1 MGAEMVTYDELS
13 DLALMCAYNARM
25 ANSAAVAIELWRMAE
40 EYRGKASDSAY

>member
-13 DLALMCAYNARM
+13 DLALMCAYNALM

-40 EYRGKASDSAY
+40 EYRGKAADSAY